1 MKTIKYVFIFVYVVF
16 VLVLTSMLFTFNK
29 FSDSVIG
36 NRTISTVKE
45 DMGKFHKGDLIVV
58 NKASKIKVNDYII
71 FYDTNNNKNFL
82 NMEKVEKIMKTNEKE
97 TTYVIR
103 DNEYLSSEYVV
114 GTDKTAK
121 KVSNF
126 GYIYKIF
133 TSKLGYLVFVLVPLI
148 VYFIFIL
155 KSSGYV
161 KKKSKS

>member
-1 MKTIKYVFIFVYVVF
+1 MIQK
-16 VLVLTSMLFTFNK
+16 
-29 FSDSVIG
+29 
-36 NRTISTVKE
+36 
-45 DMGKFHKGDLIVV
+45 
-58 NKASKIKVNDYII
+58 
-71 FYDTNNNKNFL
+71 
-82 NMEKVEKIMKTNEKE
+82 KIMKTNEKE

-161 KKKSKS
+161 KKKSKN